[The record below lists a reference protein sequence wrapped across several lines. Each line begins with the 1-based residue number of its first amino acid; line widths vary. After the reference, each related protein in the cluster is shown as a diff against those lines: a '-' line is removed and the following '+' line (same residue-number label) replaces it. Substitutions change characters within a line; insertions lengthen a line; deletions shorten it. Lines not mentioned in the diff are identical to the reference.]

1 MKRGILSLIII
12 LFSVGYLNAQSVNF
26 INGKWEEARE
36 KAKSENKYLFVDC
49 YTEWCGWCKILDKN
63 TFSNAKVA
71 ELMNVNFVSVKID
84 MEKDYGINLA
94 MKYRVNAFPTGLI
107 FNSNGQLVYRI
118 LGYQAAE
125 QFITTVSK
133 AMNQSDQHNM
143 QGISTNVDLD
153 FPQFYKDIFAGNGK
167 RKWPE
172 QKVVT
177 DFLDQQKDLFDE
189 ISWSVIAICN
199 VGEKYEQFFL
209 ANTGKYS
216 ELFGSEADDKVNSIL
231 YGRLNKAI
239 QKKDNALYTECL
251 NDVDKYLSSGKEEIR
266 QSFKLRYYSGIND
279 WKNFSNE
286 FKIYLEKNGYS
297 NAATINTYCWAI
309 YEKCDDRDVISSACG
324 WMKKALEFDSQYA
337 YVDTYASLLF
347 KNKNY
352 QEAEKYANQAI
363 ITGKKAGED
372 VKSTEEL
379 LAKVKTSLH
388 GKN

>member
-1 MKRGILSLIII
+1 MKKAILSLSMIC
-12 LFSVGYLNAQSVNF
+12 LSVAFLNAQSVNF

-71 ELMNVNFVSVKID
+71 ELMNANFVSVKID

-107 FNSNGQLVYRI
+107 FNSKGQLVYRI
-118 LGYQAAE
+118 VGYQAAE
-125 QFITTVSK
+125 PFINTVSK
-133 AMNQSDQHNM
+133 AMNQSDQHDM

-177 DFLDQQKDLFDE
+177 DFLDKQKDLFDE

-209 ANTGKYS
+209 DNNGKYS
-216 ELFGSEADDKVNSIL
+216 TLFGSEADDKVNSIL

-297 NAATINTYCWAI
+297 NATLINTYCWGI
-309 YEKCDDRDVISSACG
+309 YEKCEDPDIISAACG
-324 WMKKALEFDSQYA
+324 WMKKTLETDSQYA
-337 YVDTYASLLF
+337 YLDTYAALLF

-363 ITGKKAGED
+363 STGKKAGED

-388 GKN
+388 GKK